1 MISGG
6 DDGEVIGWWCRC
18 KEIFE
23 VALVEPLMVWP
34 LSGAECPLWELSFRC
49 SQLNIATY
57 MSDSQMIK
65 NYTAFIRSVADL
77 FRGDYKQSEYDKVI
91 VAERVGDVFNNQKF
105 LYEETAT

>member
-1 MISGG
+1 
-6 DDGEVIGWWCRC
+6 
-18 KEIFE
+18 
-23 VALVEPLMVWP
+23 
-34 LSGAECPLWELSFRC
+34 
-49 SQLNIATY
+49 
-57 MSDSQMIK
+57 MSDSRMIK